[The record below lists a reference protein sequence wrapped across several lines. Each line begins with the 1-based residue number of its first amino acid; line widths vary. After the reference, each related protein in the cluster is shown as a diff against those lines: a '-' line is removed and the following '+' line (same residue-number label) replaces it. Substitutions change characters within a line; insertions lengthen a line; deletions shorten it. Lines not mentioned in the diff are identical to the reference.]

1 MIGIHIT
8 FMLGHNATDFL
19 IVVYFLHL
27 SWNKPSTNLCFQ
39 YISTYLP
46 CTDFTTT
53 AKLSNNKLYFLTQFF
68 LTALAFF
75 GHPGDYAVAEQ
86 LLIFHEKKTALWTIT
101 RLLFEKLSSSRLKT
115 QYSPPAFKCV
125 CRLLLALTRC
135 PLFKN
140 LWLAFHE
147 N

>member
-53 AKLSNNKLYFLTQFF
+53 AKLSNNKLYFLTHSFF
-68 LTALAFF
+68 DRVGRFWSTRWL
-75 GHPGDYAVAEQ
+75 PGSRKLV
-86 LLIFHEKKTALWTIT
+86 IFSWKKTASWTIT
-101 RLLFEKLSSSRLKT
+101 RLLFEKLSSSRLKI

-125 CRLLLALTRC
+125 CRLLLALTRW